1 MCCES
6 HDLPFVVLVGKERG
20 CLMEGKELGS
30 LCAKMSRD
38 LTNSSGPKGI
48 LSFSTMYKLL

>member
-20 CLMEGKELGS
+20 CLMEDKELGS